1 MVCKELGFLEGAK
14 EAKKGPH
21 SGSSASLTKYRLTGL
36 TFAMDNV
43 FCSGNEAQLSECNF
57 TSSHNCE
64 RGEEAGVIC
73 IGEY

>member
-1 MVCKELGFLEGAK
+1 MVCKEMGFLEGAK

-36 TFAMDNV
+36 KFVMDNV
-43 FCSGNEAQLSECNF
+43 FCFGNEIRLSNCNF